1 MAKRRVTSKRRIKSQ
16 PEARRPKGLASGQRT
31 VSMDRQQIVTHQ
43 VGAMPI
49 INRVLERMN
58 LHKLLQQHLPNE
70 DKRCRVDTARVV
82 MILIR
87 NVLMSRE
94 PMYGV
99 GEWARAYAPDLFDL
113 RSDQLDGLNDD
124 RVGRCL
130 DRLFETVATNRSSLI
145 MDVVTHVVTEFDLHL
160 DELHNDSTT
169 ITLTGKYDDAKK
181 GQQLGELDVPAITW
195 GHNKDHRPDLKQ
207 LLYIL
212 TVTDDGG
219 VPVYFHAASGNV
231 ADDQTHQ
238 QTWKLMAEL
247 VQRPDFI
254 YVADCKLA
262 SAENMNEIARLG
274 GRFIT
279 VLPANRKENAAFRQR
294 LMQPS
299 PGSPNELAVQ
309 NTTPI
314 EWQEALRLIDEFT
327 NEDGEIAEK
336 VRDLF
341 QVCTQEQS
349 SKEGYR
355 LLWFHSVGK
364 VTNDAETRAR
374 HIERAERELDE
385 LRQRIEGPR
394 TRFRSQEKIESA
406 AKEILKARG
415 VQNFVRI
422 NIEETEQEEF
432 HQTTRGRPN
441 ANTQYKRTVVK
452 RFHLMWQLDAEQ
464 IEAAR
469 AGDGVFPLIT
479 NIRDWS
485 AEEILEAYKRQPTI
499 EKRFSQLK
507 SDYRIAPVYLKS
519 VRRIVGL
526 LAVYFFALMVQS
538 LIERGLRNAM
548 ASDNCQSLPLYPE
561 GRACL
566 HPTTRQV
573 IDVFEIAQRHT
584 LHQPG
589 EEIGTTFPTQLSTIH
604 KQILKLLRIDKDNHY
619 EN

>member
-1 MAKRRVTSKRRIKSQ
+1 
-16 PEARRPKGLASGQRT
+16 
-31 VSMDRQQIVTHQ
+31 
-43 VGAMPI
+43 MPI
-49 INRVLERMN
+49 INRVLARMN
-58 LHKLLQQHLPNE
+58 LQEILERHLPKE
-70 DKRCRVDTARVV
+70 DKRCRVDTACAV
-82 MILIR
+82 MILVR

-99 GEWARAYAPDLFDL
+99 GEWARTYAPDLFDL
-113 RSDQLDGLNDD
+113 WPDQLDGLNDD

-130 DRLFETVATNRSSLI
+130 DRLFETVALNRSSLI
-145 MDVVTHVVTEFDLHL
+145 MDVVSHVVSEFELRL

-169 ITLTGKYDDAKK
+169 VTGTGKYDGAKK
-181 GQQLGELDVPAITW
+181 EQQLGELNVPAITW

-219 VPVYFHAASGNV
+219 VPVYFQAASGNV

-247 VQRPDFI
+247 VQRPDFV

-279 VLPANRKENAAFRQR
+279 VLPSNRKENTAFRQR
-294 LMQPS
+294 LVQPL
-299 PGSPNELAVQ
+299 PQNANELAPQ
-309 NTTPI
+309 NASQQKAVDPQPIDGPI
-314 EWQEALRLIDEFT
+314 EWNEVLRLIDEFT
-327 NEDGEIAEK
+327 NEDGEIVEN
-336 VRDLF
+336 VRDVF
-341 QVCTQEQS
+341 QVCMPERT

-355 LLWFHSVGK
+355 LLWFHSVSK
-364 VTNDAETRAR
+364 ATNDAETRAR

-385 LRQRIEGPR
+385 LRQRVEGPR
-394 TRFRSQEKIESA
+394 TRFRSQEKIEA
-406 AKEILKARG
+406 AVQEILKARG
-415 VQNFVRI
+415 AQNFVQI
-422 NIEETEQEEF
+422 KIEETEHEEF
-432 HQTTRGRPN
+432 QQTTRGRPH
-441 ANTQYKRTVVK
+441 ANSKYKRTVVK
-452 RFHLMWQLDAEQ
+452 RFHLAWHLNAEQ

-507 SDYRIAPVYLKS
+507 SDYRVAPVYLKS

-538 LIERGLRNAM
+538 LIERELRNAM
-548 ASDNCQSLPLYPE
+548 ADNNCQSLPLYPE

-573 IDVFEIAQRHT
+573 IDVFEVAQRHT
-584 LHQPG
+584 LHTPG
-589 EEIGTTFPTQLSTIH
+589 KESGTTFPTELSAIH
-604 KQILKLLRIDKDNHY
+604 KKILNLLRISDDNY
-619 EN
+619 YAT